1 LLKMFEDEE
10 LLVPKNIIGLTGFEE
25 LVVEYEKSFQ
35 LFDFCLYSFMDY
47 ELWSAALITKIKWI
61 QKSKNSE
68 ERHKRKTI
76 LITVHGIHTAG
87 VWQVSLT
94 EAVTELDSDVV
105 KMNFKAPYI
114 SALRLLFPRIRSS
127 LVDAFSRDL
136 DALIRQHPDG
146 DFFFFGHSFGTF
158 ILAEKLRM
166 MEPVNSPRIKAVVL
180 AGSVLRRDF
189 PWVDIKK
196 NLNLPLVVNDC
207 GIKDFPLI
215 LSEIFAPGLGMA
227 GKKGFYTFENGVVTN
242 RFFNGGHSFFEKK
255 TDFYTE
261 YWLPI
266 IRGDEPVPSPKI
278 RISKY
283 HDFLESF
290 TDGIKYYFWGVALFL
305 LSLSIIF

>member
-1 LLKMFEDEE
+1 MLPNIRLKSVAE
-10 LLVPKNIIGLTGFEE
+10 LPSN
-25 LVVEYEKSFQ
+25 S
-35 LFDFCLYSFMDY
+35 S
-47 ELWSAALITKIKWI
+47 SLI
-61 QKSKNSE
+61 
-68 ERHKRKTI
+68 
-76 LITVHGIHTAG
+76 
-87 VWQVSLT
+87 
-94 EAVTELDSDVV
+94 
-105 KMNFKAPYI
+105 
-114 SALRLLFPRIRSS
+114 FPRKSITTGEGGMIVTDNDR
-127 LVDAFSRDL
+127 
-136 DALIRQHPDG
+136 
-146 DFFFFGHSFGTF
+146 
-158 ILAEKLRM
+158 LAEKLRM